1 MENNDYFKTMQRQI
15 NFLTSLGGLQQ
26 LFDSL
31 ARKQYTDLESGW
43 ETKIYIKF
51 KHWINCSPFIYE
63 VATPWNILAV
73 CMVMKSKWKW
83 AS

>member
-31 ARKQYTDLESGW
+31 ATKQYTDLESEW
-43 ETKIYIKF
+43 ETKIL
-51 KHWINCSPFIYE
+51 NL
-63 VATPWNILAV
+63 NIELTALHLF
-73 CMVMKSKWKW
+73 MR
-83 AS
+83 